1 MCAAAVAT
9 RFLGMDIVIVSEM
22 KKQVNDALGGAS
34 ASTSAKPSAKPS
46 ASSDVRVEPTQPSV
60 EVNEA
65 VAVPMVCVRALTQS
79 DQVV

>member
-46 ASSDVRVEPTQPSV
+46 ASSDRVEPTQPSV